1 MQKILSP
8 NMLKTFE
15 TCPKKYYFRYVK
27 NISMPIDDEIFETGK
42 NIHALASYYLRK
54 QNIDRMELAL
64 SVKEKELLFTD
75 IEELFEKHNYNY
87 KGEKGIYS
95 GENES
100 LIIWTGW
107 NSETIAMLS
116 NIMSKVPQIYCRQ
129 ATQLEILFIGK
140 ALNLPIA
147 KKIKHKYKE
156 VHWLPSV
163 LIWKE

>member
-1 MQKILSP
+1 MDIEEIII
-8 NMLKTFE
+8 NELK
-15 TCPKKYYFRYVK
+15 
-27 NISMPIDDEIFETGK
+27 
-42 NIHALASYYLRK
+42 
-54 QNIDRMELAL
+54 
-64 SVKEKELLFTD
+64 KEKELLFTD

-87 KGEKGIYS
+87 EGEKGIYS

-129 ATQLEILFIGK
+129 ATNLEILFIGK

-147 KKIKHKYKE
+147 KRIKHKYKE